1 MLTEKAANATTNT
14 AYTVGAVTA
23 GAGALTLSDWALIVG
38 IFGTLATL
46 VMNYYYQRRRL
57 RIEAE
62 HKEWIRENSPTLI
75 DNEAGR
81 DGSPDA

>member
-38 IFGTLATL
+38 IVGTIATL
-46 VMNYYYQRRRL
+46 LMNFFFQKRRL

-62 HKEWIRENSPTLI
+62 HKEWIRQNSPVLI
-75 DNEAGR
+75 DDEAGS
-81 DGSPDA
+81 DGR